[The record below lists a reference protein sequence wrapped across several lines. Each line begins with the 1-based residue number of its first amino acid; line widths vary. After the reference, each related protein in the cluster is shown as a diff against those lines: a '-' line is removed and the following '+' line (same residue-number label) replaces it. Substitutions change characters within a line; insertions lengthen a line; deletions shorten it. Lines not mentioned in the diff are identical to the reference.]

1 MGSEKLLA
9 CGRPLAVPD
18 RVLPCKAV
26 TGLVVKIPTCI
37 TVQAEG
43 RVQCSSV
50 QGWGGVQR
58 STVQRW
64 GEGAAPLRWSW
75 SAYGSEVGKA
85 AQT

>member
-1 MGSEKLLA
+1 MDGYLHLTEEEMDSEKLLA

-26 TGLVVKIPTCI
+26 TGLVVKVPTCI

-50 QGWGGVQR
+50 QGGGGGVQ
-58 STVQRW
+58 
-64 GEGAAPLRWSW
+64 PL
-75 SAYGSEVGKA
+75 
-85 AQT
+85 